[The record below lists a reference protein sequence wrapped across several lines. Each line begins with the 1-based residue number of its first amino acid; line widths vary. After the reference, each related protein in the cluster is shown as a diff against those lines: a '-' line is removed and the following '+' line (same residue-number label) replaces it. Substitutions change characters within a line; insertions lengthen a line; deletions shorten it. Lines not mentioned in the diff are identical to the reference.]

1 MLKKS
6 ASIYL
11 GGFVFGFFASAV
23 LLVVYPTLYYASL
36 EFLRQKVVSQ
46 SKVIENLTLMI
57 IVNNLIA
64 AAIASFGGAGV
75 SKIVNLIDHKFAKNK
90 AILYFLPVGILFV
103 NGEVLGLLAVLFVD
117 NIRGYL
123 YGIFP
128 HGFFEI
134 PAIILSG
141 SIGLEISEECQKAN
155 ETFQE
160 HLTMLVRSKLSK
172 FTLVILLII
181 LGGFLEGGAL

>member
-1 MLKKS
+1 
-6 ASIYL
+6 
-11 GGFVFGFFASAV
+11 
-23 LLVVYPTLYYASL
+23 
-36 EFLRQKVVSQ
+36 
-46 SKVIENLTLMI
+46 
-57 IVNNLIA
+57 
-64 AAIASFGGAGV
+64 V

-160 HLTMLVRSKLSK
+160 YLTMLVRSKFSK